1 MSGVRVAA
9 VQMVSGEDVAR
20 NLERAR
26 VLIATAA
33 SGGARLVVLPEAF
46 ACYGSADVSAL
57 AGAERDPAGPL
68 RSFLAATAR
77 EHGILLVGGTI
88 PVAGEAPAER
98 PRAACFLYAEDG
110 SELARYDKIHLFDVD
125 LPDVQRRY
133 RESDSY
139 APGERLVCAPTACG
153 MLGLGVCYDLRFPEM
168 FRALGQRG
176 MDVLALPSAFTRL
189 TGEAHWHAP

>member
-1 MSGVRVAA
+1 VC
-9 VQMVSGEDVAR
+9 
-20 NLERAR
+20 
-26 VLIATAA
+26 TAA
-33 SGGARLVVLPEAF
+33 PTWAR
-46 ACYGSADVSAL
+46 L
-57 AGAERDPAGPL
+57 AGAERDSAGPL

-88 PVAGEAPAER
+88 PVAGEAPGAR
-98 PRAACFLYAEDG
+98 PHAACFLYAEDG

-125 LPDVQRRY
+125 LPDAQRRY

-153 MLGLGVCYDLRFPEM
+153 MLAGCVLRPALEM

-176 MDVLALPSAFTRL
+176 WTCSRCRRSPASRRGASSCCCGRARSK
-189 TGEAHWHAP
+189 TGYVIAPDQGGRHHA